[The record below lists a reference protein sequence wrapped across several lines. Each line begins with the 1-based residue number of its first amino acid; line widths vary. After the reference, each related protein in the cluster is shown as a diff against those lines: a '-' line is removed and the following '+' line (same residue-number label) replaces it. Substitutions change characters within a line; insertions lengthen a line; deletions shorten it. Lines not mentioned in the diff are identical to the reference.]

1 MGVRAHRLHSLPRAA
16 HPFMKTHRF
25 IGNFPLQKENISI
38 TDPSLVHQIGRVLR
52 LQIGESVILCDGQGM
67 DGEGTITS
75 LDKKTVEVRI
85 QECRANTAEPKR
97 HVTLYIAA
105 LKRDNLELVIQK
117 ATEIG
122 VSEIVPL
129 RSARTIKQEANIER
143 LQLIAREAA
152 EQSGRG
158 RVPTVHPLVSFE
170 DAVKALPDAAS
181 AFFFDLNTVP
191 LLIHNAG
198 YSISDTH
205 TSLFVGPEG
214 GWTPEERTLA
224 EQHGLNMVG
233 LGPRTLRG
241 ETAAIVASYLLCAE

>member
-1 MGVRAHRLHSLPRAA
+1 
-16 HPFMKTHRF
+16 MKTHRF
-25 IGNFPLQKENISI
+25 IGNFSLQKDNIFI

-52 LQIGESVILCDGQGM
+52 LQIGESVILCDGQGT
-67 DGEGTITS
+67 DAEGMIAS
-75 LDKKTVEVRI
+75 IDKKTIEI
-85 QECRANTAEPKR
+85 QVKERRTNTAEPTR

-158 RVPTVHPLVSFE
+158 RVPIVHPLMPFE
-170 DAVKALPDAAS
+170 EAVKALPDAAS
-181 AFFFDLNTVP
+181 AFFFDLNAPP
-191 LLIHNAG
+191 LLIPDTG
-198 YSISDTH
+198 YSIPDTRP
-205 TSLFVGPEG
+205 SLFVGPEG

-224 EQHGLNMVG
+224 EHQGLKIVG
-233 LGPRTLRG
+233 LGSRTLRG
-241 ETAAIVASYLLCAE
+241 ETAAIVASYLFCTS